1 VGRQFETIGRP
12 ALLPVG
18 GNRPWL
24 LATIGRQQLPLHSG
38 FYLWI
43 IILRISIGHRL
54 FVSVLLAILAVA
66 AAGIGLMRHKVM
78 QSFSEYA
85 VNIEL
90 DRLEELSQDLG
101 RRYALQGSW
110 AFLPAEPKQRRWIA
124 AELRRLQLQRAAA
137 RDGEAMALPA
147 APDVAAPPTA
157 DGAAE
162 LQSLRSRRRLMHPDT
177 RSAVKGA
184 PGQAPV
190 AEPVAP
196 MPPLPP
202 LPAPPVPPA
211 PPAAPAIAAAPSAD
225 PEVDQL
231 GLQDRVTLLDASG
244 HYLAGRLP
252 GREAAAQRAVEADGR
267 TVGYLRVA
275 RVMRPSDALAA
286 AFLDQLGSSLWL
298 IVAASVA
305 LSALAA
311 VLLAAHFR
319 KPIRRLASGAQ
330 ELAEGRFD
338 TRVELARSD
347 ELGELAASFNQLAQR
362 LGAMEASRRQW
373 VADTSHEL
381 RTPLAVLR
389 AQLEAIED
397 GVRQADAAGVAA
409 MLRQVLALNKLIDQ
423 LYALARADVGA
434 LDCQRQPLD
443 LWALACDSAASFCER
458 FGSAGLV
465 LDVGAAP
472 PPAQV
477 LGDPDR
483 LRQVFGNLFEN
494 TLRYTAAGGKVGLHA
509 DTADGRLSIIVEDS
523 APGVPDEALAR
534 LSERFY
540 RVDASR
546 SRAQGGAGL
555 GLALCRRILE
565 SHEAT
570 IVFGHSPLGG
580 LRATLTFPLEQ
591 A

>member
-1 VGRQFETIGRP
+1 
-12 ALLPVG
+12 
-18 GNRPWL
+18 
-24 LATIGRQQLPLHSG
+24 
-38 FYLWI
+38 
-43 IILRISIGHRL
+43 LRISIGHRL
-54 FVSVLLAILAVA
+54 FVSVLLAILIVA
-66 AAGIGLMRHKVM
+66 AAGIGLTRYRVM

-101 RRYALQGSW
+101 RRHAQHGSW
-110 AFLPAEPKQRRWIA
+110 GFLPSRADKRGWIA
-124 AELRRLQLQRAAA
+124 GELRRLQELRARAAEPQPLSA
-137 RDGEAMALPA
+137 PA
-147 APDVAAPPTA
+147 APAAP
-157 DGAAE
+157 
-162 LQSLRSRRRLMHPDT
+162 
-177 RSAVKGA
+177 AVTV
-184 PGQAPV
+184 PPAPV
-190 AEPVAP
+190 VPTVPGALAP
-196 MPPLPP
+196 SQAAPAQERRAGHLRARAAGTITPALASALPSLP
-202 LPAPPVPPA
+202 RLPAPPVPPA
-211 PPAAPAIAAAPSAD
+211 PPAPPAAPAEPVAAAPLD
-225 PEVDQL
+225 PDVDQL
-231 GLQDRVTLLDASG
+231 GLQDRVTLLDVGG

-252 GREAAAQRAVEADGR
+252 RSEAAAQRAIEADGR

-286 AFLDQLGSSLWL
+286 AFLDQLKSSLWA
-298 IVAASVA
+298 IVVASVA

-311 VLLAAHFR
+311 VLLASHFR
-319 KPIRRLASGAQ
+319 KPIRKLAAGAQ

-338 TRVELARSD
+338 TRVTLARSD

-362 LGAMEASRRQW
+362 LGAMEESRRQW

-397 GVRQADAAGVAA
+397 GVRQPDAATVAA

-443 LWALACDSAASFCER
+443 LWALACDTAASFGER
-458 FGSAGLV
+458 FQSAGLA
-465 LDVGAAP
+465 LDMGAAP
-472 PPAQV
+472 PAAPV

-494 TLRYTAAGGKVGLHA
+494 ALRYTAAGGRVGLHA
-509 DTADGRLSIIVEDS
+509 QVEQRQLVIVVEDS

-534 LSERFY
+534 LCERFY

-555 GLALCRRILE
+555 GLALSQRILA
-565 SHEAT
+565 SHDAG
-570 IVFGHSPLGG
+570 IAFDHSPLGG
-580 LRATLTFPLEQ
+580 LRVTLTFPLEQ